1 MSYSHNIRIPA
12 DRIGALI
19 GRAGRTKK
27 AIEGACGVHILVD
40 SGSGEVTIE
49 SSGADLLTAQPF
61 KAAEMVTAIGRGF
74 SEKNVLLLADDAF
87 RLHVL
92 DLREFAGKSG
102 ASLERMRGR
111 IIGEK
116 GRARRNIE
124 QLSRSRISVY
134 GKTVSI
140 ISEEHRLRTVVSAVS
155 SILAGGMHAAAYGR
169 LEAANRRERRD
180 KMLLW
185 EGPAMPNERILYGD
199 PE

>member
-1 MSYSHNIRIPA
+1 MSYSRNVRIPA

-27 AIEGACGVHILVD
+27 AIEKACGVSIMVD
-40 SGSGEVTIE
+40 SRSGEVTVE
-49 SSGADLLTAQPF
+49 SSTSDVLTAQPF
-61 KAAEMVTAIGRGF
+61 KAVEMVTAIGRGF
-74 SEKNVLLLADDAF
+74 SEKNALLLESDAF
-87 RLHVL
+87 RLHIL
-92 DLREFAGKSG
+92 DLREFAGKSD
-102 ASLERMRGR
+102 ASLERIRGR
-111 IIGEK
+111 IIGED

-140 ISEEHRLRTVVSAVS
+140 ISEEHRLRAVVSAVN

-169 LEAANRRERRD
+169 LEAANRRERQD

-185 EGPAMPNERILYGD
+185 EGQNLGE
-199 PE
+199 